1 MLAPGPRGSLIGRM
15 RPVRFLPCLLAL
27 GLLGAEPTTSQKD
40 LDDLEALK
48 ADVRKRNPD
57 PNIATPVAAATPSPG
72 AKVFRVQ
79 IIRSDRD
86 NAGFELVLV
95 LDAPVPV
102 PAIIRGT
109 GHAVG
114 EKLDYEGAFE
124 GAAKFESAYYPFLK
138 SSAPPPVAAAPVAP
152 PAEPDPLVADM
163 DEQTLETAPGFKAF
177 TVSKLLFAGFAII
190 SIAMIV
196 LRTKAKIEERAIK
209 RHRKR

>member
-1 MLAPGPRGSLIGRM
+1 M
-15 RPVRFLPCLLAL
+15 RPVRLLPCLLAL

-57 PNIATPVAAATPSPG
+57 PNSATPVAAPTPSPS
-72 AKVFRVQ
+72 AKVVRVQ
-79 IIRSDRD
+79 VIRSDRE

-114 EKLDYEGAFE
+114 EKLAYAGAFE
-124 GAAKFESAYYPFLK
+124 GAAKVEGAYYPFLK
-138 SSAPPPVAAAPVAP
+138 SSAPPPVAAAAPVAP
-152 PAEPDPLVADM
+152 PTEPEPLVADM
-163 DEQTLETAPGFKAF
+163 DEQTLETAPGFNAF

-190 SIAMIV
+190 SIAMVV

>member
-1 MLAPGPRGSLIGRM
+1 M
-15 RPVRFLPCLLAL
+15 RPVRLLPCLLAL

-57 PNIATPVAAATPSPG
+57 PNVATPVAAATPSPG
-72 AKVFRVQ
+72 AKVVRVQ
-79 IIRSDRD
+79 VIRSDRE

-114 EKLDYEGAFE
+114 EKLAYEGAFE
-124 GAAKFESAYYPFLK
+124 GAAKFEGAYYPFLK
-138 SSAPPPVAAAPVAP
+138 SSAPPPVAAAALVAP
-152 PAEPDPLVADM
+152 PTEPEPLVADM
-163 DEQTLETAPGFKAF
+163 DEQTLETAPGFNAF

>member
-1 MLAPGPRGSLIGRM
+1 M
-15 RPVRFLPCLLAL
+15 V
-27 GLLGAEPTTSQKD
+27 
-40 LDDLEALK
+40 
-48 ADVRKRNPD
+48 
-57 PNIATPVAAATPSPG
+57 
-72 AKVFRVQ
+72 RVQ
-79 IIRSDRD
+79 VIRSDRE

-124 GAAKFESAYYPFLK
+124 GAAKFEGAYYPFLK
-138 SSAPPPVAAAPVAP
+138 SSAPPPVAAAAPVAP
-152 PAEPDPLVADM
+152 PTEPEPLVADM
-163 DEQTLETAPGFKAF
+163 DEQTLETAPGFNAF